1 MDRKAYQHKALKCI
15 RLADNVEDPAVRLK
29 MLAIA
34 QRCLVLASAEKRAGL
49 GIERHLLAHGG
60 DRHRR
65 AAVSSLGHSILHNN
79 NSEPKSIHH
88 LFVRRSFA
96 PQSLADLGP

>member
-49 GIERHLLAHGG
+49 GIENDTSSSRMVASVIGG
-60 DRHRR
+60 PR
-65 AAVSSLGHSILHNN
+65 
-79 NSEPKSIHH
+79 
-88 LFVRRSFA
+88 
-96 PQSLADLGP
+96 

>member
-15 RLADNVEDPAVRLK
+15 LLADDVEDPAVRLK

-49 GIERHLLAHGG
+49 GIENDTSSRMVASVIGG
-60 DRHRR
+60 PR
-65 AAVSSLGHSILHNN
+65 
-79 NSEPKSIHH
+79 
-88 LFVRRSFA
+88 
-96 PQSLADLGP
+96 

>member
-49 GIERHLLAHGG
+49 GIENDTSSRMVASVIGG
-60 DRHRR
+60 PR
-65 AAVSSLGHSILHNN
+65 
-79 NSEPKSIHH
+79 
-88 LFVRRSFA
+88 
-96 PQSLADLGP
+96 